1 MFGLEDSY
9 FNAVKRQADKL
20 NDEYSKLNAKQR
32 KDNHVV
38 AALITQVWG
47 PVSTL
52 ISRDKFTWI
61 AGYRRGRVGHDEKG
75 NSLYE

>member
-1 MFGLEDSY
+1 MFGLEDAY
-9 FNAVKRQADKL
+9 FNAVKHQADKL
-20 NDEYSKLNAKQR
+20 NDEYGKLGAKK
-32 KDNHVV
+32 KDDKVV

-52 ISRDKFTWI
+52 IARDKFVWI
-61 AGYRRGRVGHDEKG
+61 AGYRKGRVDHDGNG

>member
-20 NDEYSKLNAKQR
+20 NDEYSKLGAKK
-32 KDNHVV
+32 KDDKVV

-47 PVSTL
+47 
-52 ISRDKFTWI
+52 R
-61 AGYRRGRVGHDEKG
+61 YRR
-75 NSLYE
+75 